1 MRNIYYEFYNMTLSN
16 HKLSMAKII
25 VISVCLF
32 MMMFTQQASAQE
44 KSLALMPYP
53 QSVKLLPE
61 QYTLTKNVQLKVQG
75 VHEKRQSFINKRVVS
90 QFAKLGHQVIQQ
102 PSVDSE
108 GFSKINLIINQGKAH
123 ENYQPTLNN
132 DESYQLKISQQGI
145 DILANNDFGALHGL
159 ATLMQLIAA
168 NNSSQITILPQVV
181 INDFP
186 RFPWRGLM
194 IDSVRH
200 FISVKA
206 IKRQLDGMAIA
217 KLNVFH
223 WHLTDD
229 QGWRFESKA
238 YPKLHKLA
246 SDGQYYSQQ
255 EIKDVVHYA
264 SQLGIRVVPEFDVPG
279 HASAIAV
286 AYPELITEKKR
297 YSMEDGWGVFD
308 PLLDPSNPDVY
319 VFIDKIVAEFTSLFP
334 DEYLH
339 IGGDEVHPIQWQK
352 SEAVQQ
358 YMAENNVKD
367 SHELQVHFNEKV
379 QTILTKH
386 QRKMMGWDEIYH
398 PKLPKDIMVQSW
410 RGMESLSQIAAN
422 QYQGLLSTGF
432 YIDQPQSSAYH
443 YRNELLAKR
452 PNAVVTPSS
461 EDTIS
466 AWQFTM
472 PRLKGNAVQGTL
484 AMVSRNNYLIHA
496 YVKLNNNHYQK
507 VQLERQLTLQQTQIN
522 FTVDSWMGPTR
533 GEFDLSDPTTLTGR
547 ILVGNA
553 HYDVQ
558 GQQINE
564 FDFTSVKLLPNIL
577 PEHEKNILG
586 GEATLWTEL
595 VTEKNIDLRIW
606 PRTFAIAERLWSA
619 KSRQNINQMYQRLFK
634 INASAAKLGLHH
646 LQQNINGIRGLVF
659 PETRLSSLM
668 MLAEQLEPAHYYTRH
683 HLKFKKGQYHQRA
696 GLNSFV
702 DYLPT
707 ESLALVSMQQQ
718 LYAFKGGDKAGLQTI
733 VNTMRQWHTSYD
745 EAIKIIKKNP
755 KLSTLTEVVYD
766 VRTINTLGLTV
777 AHSCLAGVKIRTPEV
792 KRIKQHLANLHRNVR
807 EISLASGLFVEKLL
821 DACKA

>member
-1 MRNIYYEFYNMTLSN
+1 MTFIN
-16 HKLSMAKII
+16 HKLSIAKMV
-25 VISVCLF
+25 VISVIGCFMLF
-32 MMMFTQQASAQE
+32 AQQASAQE
-44 KSLALMPYP
+44 KQLALMPYP
-53 QSVKLLPE
+53 QSVKILPDTY
-61 QYTLTKNVQLKVQG
+61 QLTKNVQLNVQG
-75 VHEKRQSFINKRVVS
+75 AHEKRQAFIQQRITRE
-90 QFAKLGHQVIQQ
+90 FEKLGHQVVNQA
-102 PSVDSE
+102 SVDSA
-108 GFSKINLIINQGKAH
+108 GLSQINLIINQGKAH
-123 ENYQPTLNN
+123 ENYLPTFNN
-132 DESYQLKISQQGI
+132 DESYQLKITQQGI

-159 ATLMQLIAA
+159 ATLTQLIAA
-168 NNSSQITILPQVV
+168 NNSSQMTTLPHVV
-181 INDFP
+181 VNDFP

-200 FISVKA
+200 FISVAA
-206 IKRQLDGMAIA
+206 IKRQLDGMALA

-229 QGWRFESKA
+229 QGWRFESKS

-246 SDGQYYSQQ
+246 SDGQYYRQQ
-255 EIKDVVHYA
+255 EIRDVVDYA

-286 AYPELITEKKR
+286 AYPALITEKKR
-297 YSMEDGWGVFD
+297 YSMEDGWGVFE

-319 VFIDKIVAEFTSLFP
+319 DFIDKIVAEFTSLFP

-339 IGGDEVHPIQWQK
+339 IGGDEVHPLQWQK

-358 YMAENNVKD
+358 YMAEKALKD

-398 PKLPKDIMVQSW
+398 PKLPKNIMVQSW

-452 PNAVVTPSS
+452 PNSVVTPSS

-472 PRLKGNAVQGTL
+472 PRLKGSAVKGTL

-496 YVKLNNNHYQK
+496 YVKLNNNNYQK
-507 VQLERQLTLQQTQIN
+507 VQLDRRLALQPTQIN
-522 FTVDSWMGPTR
+522 FTLDSWMGPTR
-533 GEFDLSDPTTLTGR
+533 GEFDLTDPNTLTGR
-547 ILVGNA
+547 VLVGNA

-558 GQQINE
+558 GQQLIE
-564 FDFTSVKLLPNIL
+564 FDFSAIKLLPNIL

-619 KSRQNINQMYQRLFK
+619 KTMNKADTMYQRLFH
-634 INASAAKLGLHH
+634 INISAAKLGLHH
-646 LQQNINGIRGLVF
+646 LQQHIMGIRGLVF
-659 PETRLSSLM
+659 PKTEITSLLL
-668 MLAEQLEPAHYYTRH
+668 LAEQVEPAHYYTRH
-683 HLKFKKGQYHQRA
+683 HLKFKKGLYHQRA
-696 GLNSFV
+696 NLNSFV
-702 DYLPT
+702 DYLSA
-707 ESLALVSMQQQ
+707 ESLALVNMQQQ
-718 LYAFKGGDKAGLQTI
+718 LNAFKGGDKAGLQAI
-733 VNTMRQWHTSYD
+733 VNTMRRWHTGYD
-745 EAIKIIKKNP
+745 EAIKITKKNP
-755 KLSTLTEVVYD
+755 KLTTLTDVIYD
-766 VRTINTLGLTV
+766 ARTINTLGLTV
-777 AHSCLAGVKIRTPEV
+777 AHSCLAGVKIRAPEV
-792 KRIKQHLANLHRNVR
+792 KRVKQHLVNLHRNVR
-807 EISLASGLFVEKLL
+807 EISLASGLFVERLL

>member
-1 MRNIYYEFYNMTLSN
+1 
-16 HKLSMAKII
+16 
-25 VISVCLF
+25 
-32 MMMFTQQASAQE
+32 MFCAQQAFAQE

-61 QYTLTKNVQLKVQG
+61 TYQLTESVYFNVQG
-75 VHEKRQSFINKRVVS
+75 IHEKRQLFIQQRITS
-90 QFAKLGHQVIQQ
+90 QLAKLGHQVTKL
-102 PSVDSE
+102 PPDDSE
-108 GFSKINLIINQGKAH
+108 MMSKINLIINQGKTH
-123 ENYQPTLNN
+123 ENYLAKLNS
-132 DESYQLKISQQGI
+132 DESYQLKITSQGI

-159 ATLMQLIAA
+159 ATLSQLIAA
-168 NNSSQITILPQVV
+168 NRSLNITTLPQVV

-206 IKRQLDGMAIA
+206 IKRQLDGMAAA

-229 QGWRFESKA
+229 QGWRFESKS

-246 SDGQYYSQQ
+246 SDRQYYTQQ

-286 AYPELITEKKR
+286 AYPELMTEKKR
-297 YSMEDGWGVFD
+297 YSMEDAWGVFE

-319 VFIDKIVAEFTSLFP
+319 VFIDKIVAEITSLFP
-334 DEYLH
+334 DEYIH
-339 IGGDEVHPIQWQK
+339 IGGDEVDPVQWQE

-358 YMAENNVKD
+358 YMADNKLQD
-367 SHELQVHFNEKV
+367 SHELQGHFNEKV
-379 QTILTKH
+379 QTILAKH
-386 QRKMMGWDEIYH
+386 QRKMMGWDEIYQ

-443 YRNELLAKR
+443 YRNELLSKR
-452 PNAVVTPSS
+452 ENSAVIPSN
-461 EDTIS
+461 EDTVS

-472 PRLKGNAVQGTL
+472 PRLKGSAVKGTL

-507 VQLERQLTLQQTQIN
+507 VQLDRQLALHPRQIN
-522 FTVDSWMGPTR
+522 FTIDSWMGPTR
-533 GEFDLSDPTTLTGR
+533 GEFDLSDPAQLTGR
-547 ILVGNA
+547 MLIGNS
-553 HYDVQ
+553 HYNVE
-558 GQQINE
+558 GQQLSD
-564 FDFTSVKLLPNIL
+564 FDYANVKLLANLL
-577 PEHEKNILG
+577 PAHEKNILG

-595 VTEKNIDLRIW
+595 VSEKNIDLRIW

-619 KSRQNINQMYQRLFK
+619 KSMRNINQMYQRLFQ
-634 INASAAKLGLHH
+634 INISAAKLGLHH
-646 LQQNINGIRGLVF
+646 LQQHMNGIRGLVF
-659 PETRLSSLM
+659 PETKITSLV

-683 HLKFKKGQYHQRA
+683 HLKFKKDQYHQRA

-702 DYLPT
+702 DYLPA
-707 ESLALVSMQQQ
+707 ESLTLVNMQQQ
-718 LYAFKGGDKAGLQTI
+718 LNAYKGGDKAGLQAI
-733 VNTMRQWHTSYD
+733 VNTMRRWHSGY
-745 EAIKIIKKNP
+745 EEVLKITKKNP
-755 KLSTLTEVVYD
+755 KLSTITDIIYD
-766 VRTINTLGLTV
+766 ARTINTLGLTV

-792 KRIKQHLANLHRNVR
+792 KRIKKHLLNLHRNVR

-821 DACKA
+821 EACRTH